1 MFSALRQGSALYV
14 LDTKGKPTLRKGMV
28 QSVSAP
34 KYQQF
39 TMSPEMTVD
48 ITVKFDDGETNEYKQ
63 MPSALSV
70 ASMGNIIIAESREL
84 MSQEVENILR
94 NSKNII
100 DHVDY
105 HKEVVAACEQMLV
118 ALNPSFAKEKET
130 DERLSKLEGG
140 LEDIKTMLARALNP
154 KK

>member
-1 MFSALRQGSALYV
+1 MFIGNDFRGSELYESRKVTRVTADGKSETIERAV
-14 LDTKGKPTLRKGMV
+14 LK
-28 QSVSAP
+28 
-34 KYQQF
+34 
-39 TMSPEMTVD
+39 EHNMTVF
-48 ITVKFDDGETNEYKQ
+48 IDGEQ
-63 MPSALSV
+63 ALEF
-70 ASMGNIIIAESREL
+70 NCTAEFLPEL
-84 MSQEVENILR
+84 VLGRMAAE
-94 NSKNII
+94 NII